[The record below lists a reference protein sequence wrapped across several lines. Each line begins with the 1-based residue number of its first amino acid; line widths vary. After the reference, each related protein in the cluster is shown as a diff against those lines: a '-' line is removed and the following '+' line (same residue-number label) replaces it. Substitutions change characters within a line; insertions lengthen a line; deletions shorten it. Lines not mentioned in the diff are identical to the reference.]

1 MVEYKGSGVFWF
13 YIDDESIEVEYSFEH
28 EEFLTEDDE
37 FPASLYAEA
46 WSIPAFQD
54 DEKTVSR
61 RVRHAMRAA
70 FGNFEFAADDPELYE
85 V

>member
-13 YIDDESIEVEYSFEH
+13 YVDGESIEVEYSFEH
-28 EEFLTEDDE
+28 EEFLTEDDA
-37 FPASLYAEA
+37 FPKELYAEA
-46 WSIPAFQD
+46 QAIPEFQA

-70 FGNFEFAADDPELYE
+70 FGNFEFTADDPELYE

>member
-1 MVEYKGSGVFWF
+1 MVEYKGNGVFWF

-37 FPASLYAEA
+37 FPKEMYDEA
-46 WSIPAFQD
+46 RAITAFQA
-54 DEKTVSR
+54 DEKAVSR

-70 FGNFEFAADDPELYE
+70 FGNFEFSPEDPELYE